1 MRLRHLFPSGSIA
14 RRGTLLF
21 LGLALLTICS
31 VARGQGPKPLSN
43 DDINKMVQL
52 KFGDGVIAAKIESS
66 SSVFDTSVEALTKLK
81 AAGVSDA
88 VMQAMIAAG
97 EPGCEAP
104 PTALS
109 GPSPDPNAAHD
120 PGIYLY
126 HQNAD
131 GSRMTPL
138 KPRAYGTR
146 NSWILA
152 GLTFSIAKSHWIAI
166 IPGPKSPLRVSE
178 SRPAF
183 YFYFGPNRE
192 PCSWRALFGRRY
204 SPDQFTLARFE
215 SKTSDRE
222 LVIGEWGTHI
232 AKTGVALKSVVDF
245 DFEKIAPGI
254 YKIIPRADLSPGE
267 YGFNLSYY
275 YGNNNTGVG
284 LYFFDFGIDPV
295 N

>member
-1 MRLRHLFPSGSIA
+1 MRLRYLFPLGSRA
-14 RRGTLLF
+14 RLGTLLF
-21 LGLALLTICS
+21 LGVAFLSICS
-31 VARGQGPKPLSN
+31 VTCGQEPKPLSN
-43 DDINKMVQL
+43 DDIIKMVQL
-52 KFGDGVIAAKIESS
+52 KFGDGVIVAKIESS
-66 SSVFDTSVEALTKLK
+66 SSDFDTSMDALTKLK

-97 EPGCEAP
+97 EPGGCEAP
-104 PTALS
+104 PTPLS
-109 GPSPDPNAAHD
+109 GPSTDPNAEHN

-126 HQNAD
+126 QQNAD
-131 GSRMTPL
+131 GRQMTPL

-152 GLTFSIAKSHWIAI
+152 GLTFSIAKSHWIAT
-166 IPGPKSPLRVSE
+166 IPGSKSPIRVSE
-178 SRPAF
+178 SRPTF

-192 PCSWRALFGRRY
+192 PCSWRALFERRY
-204 SPDQFTLARFE
+204 SPDLFTLARFD

-254 YKIIPRADLSPGE
+254 YKIIPHADLPPGE
-267 YGFNLSYY
+267 YGFSLAYDH
-275 YGNNNTGVG
+275 TWVG